1 MSNASLRLTEP
12 VVFLVGGL
20 DYERARQR
28 QRRATARAANAAT
41 GNGTETA
48 ATSPAESRN
57 HSPARL
63 FSNSRAASLSRPGS
77 RAASPAP
84 PPSRA
89 AIPQGDD
96 FVPPNSRGRS
106 SSRTRRVDP
115 PPPTGPAEPRPG
127 EGISRGRSGSL
138 VREMTEAQIRLR
150 EQQEHEALDE
160 PPPAMLRGLLTV
172 HLSKPTRVKEISVR
186 FKGVARTDWPEG
198 IGPRRLDVMEE
209 NILINVTNTFFS
221 AASSSTNR
229 RAASIGPGSGDH
241 GDEPRGRS
249 SRRAASVVPGR
260 DLSHGR
266 SYPPNSLF
274 HQQPSPSTSTVS
286 VGEVSRAP
294 NLSRIASEESVNG
307 MIPPIQPGEAAP
319 AYEVAVESQPGSPL
333 HLPHAPNLSVDT
345 LDLGSPA
352 QLAFRNS
359 SRQFDRSPTPSR
371 SPLATA
377 NPIISPSTS
386 NHDLRLNRT
395 STGAS
400 RLSHESGS
408 SLSTHSDDTDRPHLD
423 RHASSGAST
432 AASQS
437 SDSEI
442 TGTGWNSAP
451 VPGTAASSIHRGR
464 PSTRSRNLMAG
475 LEQLGEDEAGSL
487 DVVANGVSGMTF
499 QPKSSTRQPPAPS
512 ASSERGRR
520 ASTSSNATARRV
532 SSSDRPTAL
541 PSALKNT
548 GSSSSSARSA
558 SRGARF
564 SLSGITDVFR
574 HKSSSRARDTQRDE
588 SVASTTRR
596 DASPDTQR
604 GGSTMRSQSRG
615 RKTALKALRDALV
628 AGHHHH
634 HNAERDGSDDEG
646 HRDSDVLAVGDG
658 WKEFR
663 AGTYT
668 YPISIPVPASLP
680 PTLDCE
686 FGHVHYTLKA
696 TVHRAGALTTNL
708 TSSTDVT
715 LVTTLG
721 EEDTEESESIVVERF
736 WETQVKYH
744 VALSGKS
751 FPIGGQIPV
760 SIRLNPLA
768 KIKLYR
774 ITAQLEQKT
783 SYFASVTSGRKL
795 TRHETPKRFQLLR
808 IENKDPKEP
817 LLPILSD
824 DPNVLANHPLKDFFI
839 NASSSSDETPSL
851 LDPIGP
857 WHLDGTLQLPDC
869 STKLNVSTNHEKSNI
884 SISHTLKI
892 MLRVE
897 RGDDEYLDSK
907 GNRKLW
913 DIVVEAGAVMLSCHL
928 SQNVL
933 PAYTDAT
940 SSLSGSTRPRRN
952 TITARTPTHTC
963 GADHGNRHHGLH
975 INVGGSS
982 STGRSH
988 SSGPPVASL
997 EQNLLFARLISGETT
1012 PAGEMPPTYEAVVDR
1027 TAPEGHA
1034 PNEGRSEVVATEE
1047 EERGR
1052 SSSRRD

>member
-1 MSNASLRLTEP
+1 MSSASLRLTEP

-28 QRRATARAANAAT
+28 QRRATARAANAAA

-84 PPSRA
+84 PLSRA

-209 NILINVTNTFFS
+209 NLLINVTNTFFS
-221 AASSSTNR
+221 AASSSMNR

-241 GDEPRGRS
+241 GEEPRGRS
-249 SRRAASVVPGR
+249 SRRAASVAPGR
-260 DLSHGR
+260 ELSHGR

-274 HQQPSPSTSTVS
+274 RQQPSPVTSTIS

-307 MIPPIQPGEAAP
+307 LVPPIQPGEAAP
-319 AYEVAVESQPGSPL
+319 AYEVAVESQPGSPM

-408 SLSTHSDDTDRPHLD
+408 SLSTHSDETDRPHLD

-442 TGTGWNSAP
+442 NGTGWNSAP

-464 PSTRSRNLMAG
+464 PATRSRNLMAG
-475 LEQLGEDEAGSL
+475 IEQLGEDEAGSL
-487 DVVANGVSGMTF
+487 DVVTNGVSGMTF

-541 PSALKNT
+541 PSALKST

-564 SLSGITDVFR
+564 SLSGVTDVFR
-574 HKSSSRARDTQRDE
+574 HKSSSRARDMQRDE

-604 GGSTMRSQSRG
+604 GGSRMRSQSRG

-783 SYFASVTSGRKL
+783 SYFASVSSGRKL

-839 NASSSSDETPSL
+839 NTSSSSDETPSL

-884 SISHTLKI
+884 SITHTLKI

-1012 PAGEMPPTYEAVVDR
+1012 PAGETPPTYEAVVDG

-1034 PNEGRSEVVATEE
+1034 PNEARAQVVATEE